1 MKKNQLPK
9 TTKKSPCIV
18 IPPLL
23 VISLLLAYFY
33 YLELYCDKLL
43 LSAII
48 WATSIFLSLFA
59 LFASKDA
66 SSDSTREMEK
76 INQKLEELISV
87 TKGSQAKTTISKKK
101 KHRK

>member
-23 VISLLLAYFY
+23 VIGPLLAYFY
-33 YLELYCDKLL
+33 YLELYCDKSL

-48 WATSIFLSLFA
+48 WTIPISISLFA

-66 SSDSTREMEK
+66 SLDSTREMEK

-87 TKGSQAKTTISKKK
+87 TKGSQSKTAISKKK